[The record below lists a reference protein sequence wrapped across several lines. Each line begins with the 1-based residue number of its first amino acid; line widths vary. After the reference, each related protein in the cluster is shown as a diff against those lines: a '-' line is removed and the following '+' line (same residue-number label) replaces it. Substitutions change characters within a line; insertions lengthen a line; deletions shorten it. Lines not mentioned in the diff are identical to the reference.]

1 MPVKVNHISVAAL
14 VDSGSS
20 IHIISKSFY
29 DSLPDTCKTSIC
41 SVSEKIVLA
50 NNQSVNIVGK
60 CTVKIQ
66 VPQGKHWIH
75 TYILTQS
82 SHPLIL
88 GTSYLILKKIVLDFI
103 CLSVSNKTAKVKL
116 QKHVTVDPNSELL
129 IWGKVAN
136 YILQGQTGMCQNSS
150 HLLKSGLLISKAVVT
165 VNSHKTVPIKL
176 LNPTNDQIRISRGD
190 VIANFEPFTEDYMLI
205 NADEKDKHFVQNV
218 QLDNKSHTTGE
229 GTESKFL
236 STFELSSKHLSTDEQ
251 RQISQFLIQYKDLFV
266 TDENPRL
273 GYTELVKH
281 NICLKPEF
289 KPKHQQPYRLSP
301 DKKNVLRDHLDELLK
316 QGIISPVQETEDI
329 PITSPI
335 VLVSKRTRPQSKNN
349 SINKSTSLS
358 QFRFCCDFR
367 YLNSQCQDF
376 RYSIS

>member
-1 MPVKVNHISVAAL
+1 MPIKVNHISVAAL

-20 IHIISKSFY
+20 INIISKSFY

-41 SVSEKIVLA
+41 SVSEKIVLV

-88 GTSYLILKKIVLDFI
+88 GTSYLISKKIVLDFSS
-103 CLSVSNKTAKVKL
+103 LSVSNKTAKVKL

-136 YILQGQTGMCQNSS
+136 FILQGQTGMCQNSS

-176 LNPTNDQIRISRGD
+176 LNPTNDQIFISRGD
-190 VIANFEPFTEDYMLI
+190 IIASFEPFTEDYMLI
-205 NADEKDKHFVQNV
+205 NADEKTN
-218 QLDNKSHTTGE
+218 T
-229 GTESKFL
+229 
-236 STFELSSKHLSTDEQ
+236 
-251 RQISQFLIQYKDLFV
+251 LFKMY
-266 TDENPRL
+266 N
-273 GYTELVKH
+273 
-281 NICLKPEF
+281 
-289 KPKHQQPYRLSP
+289 
-301 DKKNVLRDHLDELLK
+301 
-316 QGIISPVQETEDI
+316 
-329 PITSPI
+329 
-335 VLVSKRTRPQSKNN
+335 
-349 SINKSTSLS
+349 
-358 QFRFCCDFR
+358 
-367 YLNSQCQDF
+367 
-376 RYSIS
+376 